1 MHLMNEDD
9 EIMILKMYVLHVH
22 YMDEDNEIVIL
33 LHVYM
38 FYMHISHKVLPH
50 GTILFRSGSMW
61 VAWQPHQKYGL
72 SVGGPSPRK
81 VPNPLALPCED
92 KMSI

>member
-1 MHLMNEDD
+1 MNEDD

-38 FYMHISHKVLPH
+38 FHVHISH
-50 GTILFRSGSMW
+50 
-61 VAWQPHQKYGL
+61 
-72 SVGGPSPRK
+72 
-81 VPNPLALPCED
+81 
-92 KMSI
+92 